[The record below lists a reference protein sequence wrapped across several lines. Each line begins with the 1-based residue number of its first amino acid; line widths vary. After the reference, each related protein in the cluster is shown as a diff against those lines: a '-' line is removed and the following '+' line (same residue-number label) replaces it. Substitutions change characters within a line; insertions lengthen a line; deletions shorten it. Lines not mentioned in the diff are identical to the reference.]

1 MTTQSDR
8 ENQPPEPPEE
18 RSSLDHV
25 LGGVEAQYHEWEHHV
40 REANERIDQA
50 AGRPLWQAVAVGL
63 GLGGVFLVA
72 LFVSPL
78 LFGLFAGVLL
88 VFAVFELVGAMRL
101 SGSRL
106 SRTMLSLISLAMLA
120 GVYFYGGDGL
130 FATLFAGIVLVALG
144 RVALMVRS
152 SARATAARDIQQ
164 GWFVLMYLPFM
175 GSAAL
180 ALRLTEG
187 GAWWI
192 FAIIIIVVSV
202 DTSAYAVG
210 RSVGRHKLAPAISP
224 GKTWEGLAG
233 AAVAGAIAG
242 VATGLWMIGVGPWWG
257 LMIGLIIA
265 LTATLGDLLES
276 FIKREL
282 GVKDMSSVLPGH
294 GGILDRLDSALP
306 SLAVGYLL
314 YQFLG

>member
-210 RSVGRHKLAPAISP
+210 RSLGRHKLAPTISP

-242 VATGLWMIGVGPWWG
+242 VATGLWMIGIGPWWG

>member
-210 RSVGRHKLAPAISP
+210 RSVGRHKLAPTISP

>member
-50 AGRPLWQAVAVGL
+50 AGRPLWQAIAVGL

-120 GVYFYGGDGL
+120 GAYFYGGDGL

-210 RSVGRHKLAPAISP
+210 RSLGRHKLAPTISP

>member
-50 AGRPLWQAVAVGL
+50 AGRPLWQAIAVGL

-210 RSVGRHKLAPAISP
+210 RSVGRHKLAPTISP

>member
-210 RSVGRHKLAPAISP
+210 RSLGRHKLAPTISP